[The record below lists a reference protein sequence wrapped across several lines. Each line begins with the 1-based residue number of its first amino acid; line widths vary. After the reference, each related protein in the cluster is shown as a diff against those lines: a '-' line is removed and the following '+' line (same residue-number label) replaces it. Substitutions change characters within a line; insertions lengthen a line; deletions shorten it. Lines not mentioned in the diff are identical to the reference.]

1 MHLTYINRVVGRAK
15 GLAVL
20 CRSVP
25 VGILITRCRAIVVVV
40 AHSVKERCRIT
51 DIGKCTAEIAY
62 VVEVVVPVN
71 LVCAV
76 AKAEGV
82 DRNASL
88 TILLNLGSELWYKD
102 VAEVAQIVVVVGN
115 VDVGY
120 GSYHVAVVVYCAQV
134 KVVALGCSSICC
146 ELCPELR
153 NNISPFGHSLISA
166 RNSDKNRAVSLLRD
180 NVILPLLI
188 CQHNLVAVRYGHTNN
203 RSALA
208 LNSAVEGRTP
218 LWLCF
223 KG

>member
-40 AHSVKERCRIT
+40 AHSVKELCWIA
-51 DIGKCTAEIAY
+51 DICECTAEIAD
-62 VVEVVVPVN
+62 VLEVVVPVN

-102 VAEVAQIVVVVGN
+102 VAEVAQIVVVVGD

-120 GSYHVAVVVYCAQV
+120 GGNNMAVVVYCA
-134 KVVALGCSSICC
+134 
-146 ELCPELR
+146 
-153 NNISPFGHSLISA
+153 
-166 RNSDKNRAVSLLRD
+166 
-180 NVILPLLI
+180 
-188 CQHNLVAVRYGHTNN
+188 
-203 RSALA
+203 
-208 LNSAVEGRTP
+208 
-218 LWLCF
+218 
-223 KG
+223 